1 MASKQRIDIDNHLY
15 AHMLGILSC
24 HKASHTCIKH
34 PYLFLFYLLTTIQ
47 AMQFFAYLPY
57 KVPKP
62 ANFKNQNVKVEKN
75 FFLYMTRGYRI
86 FRTKKKASHKT
97 FFQKI
102 EKSC

>member
-1 MASKQRIDIDNHLY
+1 
-15 AHMLGILSC
+15 MLGILSC

-62 ANFKNQNVKVEKN
+62 ANSKNQN
-75 FFLYMTRGYRI
+75 G
-86 FRTKKKASHKT
+86 
-97 FFQKI
+97 
-102 EKSC
+102 KSRKGVLLIHDQGI